1 MKSRNK
7 KVLEWCA
14 FLLIVIC
21 FVVMGY
27 YIYQSYS
34 NQKNEKSDVI
44 KIDNYYNPDYL
55 FNNDYI
61 KIASTI
67 GDFNDEGK
75 DVYMYLD
82 KDNTLYIKYTNG
94 KTSYNKNITN
104 LPEGKVTVYYNNLYD
119 DYYELVALTEEK
131 KLYYISFDL
140 KSKKDYKF
148 YDVGEG
154 INGVYVPS
162 YDKSKVYVNKTDNLT
177 TNFIFSDAENNLKYL
192 DYEKKEYVLRDNLE
206 DVKPY
211 FDYVCA
217 SDTSVMCNDIMIY
230 QTFENKLVYNYID
243 EVVKND
249 LDEDIIVKDM
259 FATLEVDLK
268 KQIDLDTISFSVL
281 NKKYDY
287 IFTVYIVD
295 KEDNFYKL
303 EINKEVLKQKQENRA
318 LINSEKRVKQLVIDE
333 KEGSK
338 VVHVIYVDGEET
350 EIAED
355 INKKIIAST
364 VYDKNKNKLIELS

>member
-7 KVLEWCA
+7 KALEWCA
-14 FLLIVIC
+14 FSLIIIC
-21 FVVMGY
+21 FIVMGY
-27 YIYQSYS
+27 YTYQSYS
-34 NQKNEKSDVI
+34 NQKNEKSDVV
-44 KIDNYYNPDYL
+44 KVDNYYNPDYL

-67 GDFNDEGK
+67 GDFNVERK
-75 DVYMYLD
+75 EVYMYLD

-94 KTSYNKNITN
+94 KTSYNKHITN

-131 KLYYISFDL
+131 NLYYISLDL

-177 TNFIFSDAENNLKYL
+177 TNFIFSDDENNLKYL
-192 DYEKKEYVLRDNLE
+192 DYEKKEYILRDNLK

-217 SDTSVMCNDIMIY
+217 SDTSIMCNDIMIY

-259 FATLEVDLK
+259 FATLEIDSK

-303 EINKEVLKQKQENRA
+303 EINKEVLKQKQVGSA
-318 LINSEKRVKQLVIDE
+318 LISSEKRVKQLVIDE
-333 KEGSK
+333 KEGNK
-338 VVHVIYVDGEET
+338 LVHVIYVDGEET
-350 EIAED
+350 KITED
-355 INKKIIAST
+355 INKKIITST
-364 VYDKNKNKLIELS
+364 VYDKNKNKLIELN